1 MMLETCHQMFQASVA
16 NCLLIFLNSPVF
28 VRLLAFKM
36 KIIFFFQYSSSLY
49 LIQMDATLNGE
60 NKFTFLVKLEH
71 YTKIIFVILK
81 ETHIHPKGYSR
92 TDQPRIHCSL
102 FLIFLLEVDEYD
114 GW

>member
-1 MMLETCHQMFQASVA
+1 MFQASVA

-28 VRLLAFKM
+28 VRLLAFKT
-36 KIIFFFQYSSSLY
+36 KIFFFSNIL
-49 LIQMDATLNGE
+49 LLFIQMDATLNGE